1 MNAMYPLN
9 DTTGPAEAVSAARPV
24 VLVRARSDL
33 AAESQRVVHLA
44 PLPVEETG
52 ILTALCGMVLA
63 RSSCEV
69 VTPGRGAPC
78 DGCLASHLTLDPPVF
93 DDVRSPPEHSGSDSP
108 CFGVGLR
115 DAAVTYRGW
124 GWPVVLRRDQLWL
137 ALGRD
142 AVALMVPT
150 TLAGRVTELLT
161 TRRCLPA
168 VLEHPDAAEHR
179 VLLAGERYGVAL
191 PWPVGV
197 HRITSGVLLPPTVSP
212 RGPLTWMQPPEPDSL
227 RRCREIDVLTAL
239 RALPDPP
246 SPTGPGKS

>member
-1 MNAMYPLN
+1 MYPLN
-9 DTTGPAEAVSAARPV
+9 DTTGPAEAVSVARPV

-52 ILTALCGMVLA
+52 MLSALCGMVLA

-69 VTPGRGAPC
+69 VTPGHGAPC
-78 DGCLASHLTLDPPVF
+78 DGCLASHLTLDPSVF
-93 DDVRSPPEHSGSDSP
+93 DDVPSAERTGHPSADIASP
-108 CFGVGLR
+108 GVGLR
-115 DAAVTYRGW
+115 DAAVTYGGW
-124 GWPVVLRRDQLWL
+124 GWPVVLRREQLWL
-137 ALGRD
+137 GLGRD

-150 TLAGRVTELLT
+150 ALAGHVTELLT
-161 TRRCLPA
+161 TRRCPPA
-168 VLEHPDAAEHR
+168 VLKHPDAAEHR

-212 RGPLTWMQPPEPDSL
+212 RGPLTWVHPPGPESMQ
-227 RRCREIDVLTAL
+227 RCREIDVLTAL
-239 RALPDPP
+239 RALSDPP
-246 SPTGPGKS
+246 SATGPGRS